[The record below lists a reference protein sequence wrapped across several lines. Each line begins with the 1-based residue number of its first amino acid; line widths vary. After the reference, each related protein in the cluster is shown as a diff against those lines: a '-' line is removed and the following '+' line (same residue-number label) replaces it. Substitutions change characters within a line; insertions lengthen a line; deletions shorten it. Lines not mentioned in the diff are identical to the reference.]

1 MILQKQ
7 KTKNMKFDF
16 NDILIT
22 PEVISDIRTRS
33 DINTIYTEKSG
44 NYLPIFVAPM
54 DTVVNETNWMK
65 FTNQKLNVCLPRTT
79 NEIDYDFQPN
89 VFVSY
94 SLEEFNTKFIKDLV
108 VPRHKRILIDIANGH
123 MSSLLTTIKKFKNRN
138 PDVELMVGNVANP
151 KTFKHLSNAGA
162 DYIRVGIGNG
172 AGCLTTQQTGVG
184 YPMASLV
191 NKCRKLKDKHEL
203 SAMIVADGGF
213 KEYSDIIKALALG
226 ADYVMLGSIFNKT
239 LESCGPT
246 YWKGIRIS
254 NQKMIEWMYNN
265 NFKLTKKFRGMS
277 TKEAQKAMGNKI
289 LKTSEGV
296 IRYQPI
302 SGRLESWIDNFSHY
316 LKSAMSYTNS
326 RDLSE
331 FIGEVN
337 FEKITTNAYNRFNK

>member
-1 MILQKQ
+1 MILQKE
-7 KTKNMKFDF
+7 KTKKMKFDF

-54 DTVVNETNWMK
+54 DTVVDETNWMK
-65 FTNQKLNVCLPRTT
+65 FTNQKLNVCLPRTAK
-79 NEIDYDFQPN
+79 EIEYDFSPN

-94 SLEEFNTKFIKDLV
+94 SLEDFINKFIKSNER
-108 VPRHKRILIDIANGH
+108 PRHKRILIDIANGH
-123 MSSLLTTIKKFKNRN
+123 MSALLTTVRKFKEKHR
-138 PDVELMVGNVANP
+138 DVKLMVGNVANP

-191 NKCRKLKDKHEL
+191 KKCRKLKDKHEL
-203 SAMIVADGGF
+203 SSMIVADGGF

-254 NQKMIEWMYNN
+254 NQKLIEWMYDNK
-265 NFKLTKKFRGMS
+265 FKLTKKFRGMS
-277 TKEAQKAMGNKI
+277 TKEAQKDMGNKI

-296 IRYQPI
+296 IKYQSI
-302 SGRLESWIDNFSHY
+302 SGRLESWINNFSHY

-331 FIGEVN
+331 FIGEVH